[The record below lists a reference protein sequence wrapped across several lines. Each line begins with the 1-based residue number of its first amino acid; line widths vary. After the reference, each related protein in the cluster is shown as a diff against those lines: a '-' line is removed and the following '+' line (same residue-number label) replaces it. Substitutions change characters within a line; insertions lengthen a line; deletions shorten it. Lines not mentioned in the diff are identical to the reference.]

1 MPRVTRRVRFYEV
14 RAEDGS
20 RIAEVQDLERHF
32 FDVVASL
39 PPDAPEHWRSDRGL
53 RVRGQVYRPETRA
66 TARVPLITIDKVHR
80 EPPFRYV
87 RRGEYS
93 DHAFLD
99 DVTEFA
105 EPKFLAFFERNVV
118 ASFVSSL
125 RINVAEACL
134 ST

>member
-1 MPRVTRRVRFYEV
+1 MP
-14 RAEDGS
+14 S
-20 RIAEVQDLERHF
+20 
-32 FDVVASL
+32 
-39 PPDAPEHWRSDRGL
+39 W
-53 RVRGQVYRPETRA
+53 
-66 TARVPLITIDKVHR
+66 
-80 EPPFRYV
+80 
-87 RRGEYS
+87 
-93 DHAFLD
+93 